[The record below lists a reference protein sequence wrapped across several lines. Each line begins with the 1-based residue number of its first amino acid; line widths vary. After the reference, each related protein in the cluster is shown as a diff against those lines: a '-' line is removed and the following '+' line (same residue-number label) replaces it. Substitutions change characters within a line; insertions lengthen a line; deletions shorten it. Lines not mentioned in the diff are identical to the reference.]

1 MFQMLAVE
9 VLAADGA
16 NVERKSGNYGSMAI
30 IGFSPNRSDVSA
42 AGEYEV
48 VITGLKQGGADT
60 SVAYRVN
67 LTSCP

>member
-1 MFQMLAVE
+1 MTSVT
-9 VLAADGA
+9 VS
-16 NVERKSGNYGSMAI
+16 NVERKSGTYGNMPI
-30 IGFSPNRSDVSA
+30 IGFTPSRSEVSSP
-42 AGEYEV
+42 GEYEV